1 MLDARYWILDVGH
14 WMLDIRY
21 SILGAGSFLVL
32 VVVPVVDARY
42 SVKKVEK
49 SKCPKVEEQERGIH
63 SPRAESLRCPLAL

>member
-1 MLDARYWILDVGH
+1 MLDVLNAE
-14 WMLDIRY
+14 
-21 SILGAGSFLVL
+21 SFLVL
-32 VVVPVVDARY
+32 VVVLDARY